1 MFPDD
6 ELERFRK
13 QVLTWFAS
21 HRRDL
26 PWRRTSN
33 PYAIWISEIML
44 QQTRV
49 AAAISY
55 YERFLGRF
63 PDFQALADASESD
76 LLAHWAGLGYYYRAR
91 NLQKAARLI
100 RDAGRFPATFEG
112 LRSLPG
118 TGDYTAAAVASISFN
133 LPHAVLDGNVF
144 RVLSRVFGDTTN
156 IASAAG
162 RKHFS
167 AIADKLLDRNQPGA
181 FNQAIMELGAT
192 ICLPRSPHCLVCPVS
207 DLCRARHGG
216 RQNELPVKA
225 RRHGGVREYRQLFWV
240 EREGNLLV
248 WQRPSTSRLMPG
260 FWELPERAELG
271 WTAGGRKLGSFRHMI
286 TFHDYLFEV
295 AEVETGTLQPSAECQ
310 WMPLR
315 DLDSRPT
322 STILRKARRV
332 VEKHKGQ
339 CTDALRAAKLGG
351 RG

>member
-6 ELERFRK
+6 ELEPFRK
-13 QVLTWFAS
+13 QLLAWFAQ
-21 HRRDL
+21 HKRDL

-63 PDFQALADASESD
+63 PDIQTLADGSETD
-76 LLAHWAGLGYYYRAR
+76 LLAQWAGLGYYYRAR

-100 RDAGRFPATFEG
+100 RDAGRFPATFED

-144 RVLSRVFGDTTN
+144 RVLSRVFDDATN
-156 IASAAG
+156 IASTVA

-167 AIADKLLDRNQPGA
+167 AIAGKLLDRNQPGA

-192 ICLPRSPHCLVCPVS
+192 ICLPKNPHCLVCPVS
-207 DLCRARHGG
+207 DLCRARYAG
-216 RQNELPVKA
+216 RENELPVKA
-225 RRHGGVREYRQLFWV
+225 RRQEALREHRQLFWV
-240 EREGNLLV
+240 EREGKLLV

-260 FWELPERAELG
+260 FWELPERAQFRG
-271 WTAGGRKLGSFRHMI
+271 AAAGRKLGCFRHTI
-286 TFHDYLFEV
+286 TFHEYLFEV
-295 AEVETGTLQPSAECQ
+295 AEVETETLQPSGDCQ

-332 VEKHKGQ
+332 VDEHRG
-339 CTDALRAAKLGG
+339 TVHGYSIAAKLGS